1 MAGTQGGI
9 VEYFSPG
16 DRITCTSSGS
26 VTGGNVVK
34 LVGNRIISAAVAA
47 DSAFGVA
54 LHNAATGE
62 IVSVAC
68 VGVWPLKASTTIT
81 AGQFVVTTAS
91 GQVAPGTSAST
102 HDILVG
108 QALEGIN
115 SGASGPVRLSL

>member
-1 MAGTQGGI
+1 MAGIAGGI

-34 LVGNRIISAAVAA
+34 LVGNRIVSPAVAA
-47 DSAFGVA
+47 DAKFGVA

-62 IVSVAC
+62 IVTVAC

-81 AGQFVVTTAS
+81 AGSLVVTTAS

-102 HDILVG
+102 PDILVG
-108 QALEGIN
+108 QALETIN
-115 SGASGPVRLSL
+115 SGATGPVRLRS

>member
-1 MAGTQGGI
+1 MGIQGGI

-34 LVGNRIISAAVAA
+34 LVGNRIVSAAGAA
-47 DSAFGVA
+47 DAKFGVA

-62 IVSVAC
+62 IVTVAC

-81 AGQFVVTTAS
+81 AGALVITTAS

-102 HDILVG
+102 PDILVG

-115 SGASGPVRLSL
+115 SGASGPVRLRS